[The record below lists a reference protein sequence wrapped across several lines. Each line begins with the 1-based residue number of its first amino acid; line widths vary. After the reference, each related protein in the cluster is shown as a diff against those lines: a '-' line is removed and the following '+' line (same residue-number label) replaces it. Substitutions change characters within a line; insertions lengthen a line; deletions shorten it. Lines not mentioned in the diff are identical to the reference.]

1 MDKTKSKF
9 NINLTTNGQAINKK
23 FPSYDDTFTY
33 TVYNELEN
41 EIAVNMISQTTVY
54 VESKYSVYG
63 VSLTIAASC
72 AVQESNCSLAP
83 KYQKNEY

>member
-1 MDKTKSKF
+1 
-9 NINLTTNGQAINKK
+9 
-23 FPSYDDTFTY
+23 
-33 TVYNELEN
+33 
-41 EIAVNMISQTTVY
+41 MISQTTMF

-72 AVQESNCSLAP
+72 AVQESNCSLTP